1 MIKLSAKVR
10 YALLALIELAD
21 RYPQNNYLQVDEI
34 VASQNIP
41 YRYLMQLLI
50 SLRRGGIVRSHRG
63 IKGGY
68 CLTKAPE
75 DITILEIVT
84 CLEGI
89 LQLEKSEQEL
99 TQSLDNLLI
108 EDIWQ
113 EANQSVKEIFASYT
127 LKQLCDKR
135 KENRKSNQMYYI

>member
-1 MIKLSAKVR
+1 MMKLSAKVR

-21 RYPQNNYLQVDEI
+21 RHQQSNYLQVDEI
-34 VASQNIP
+34 VAAQNIP

-89 LQLEKSEQEL
+89 LQLEKSDQEL
-99 TQSLDNLLI
+99 TESLDNLLI

-113 EANQSVKEIFASYT
+113 EANQSVMELFASYT

>member
-50 SLRRGGIVRSHRG
+50 SLRRGSIVRSHRG

-135 KENRKSNQMYYI
+135 KENCKLNQMYYI